1 METEFFVH
9 RSAIIDTQGEWRS
22 KGLRNPKIGNGTNIW
37 HFSHICLGSSL
48 GSQCTIGQNVY
59 IGPNVSIGSN
69 CRIQN
74 NVSIYDGV
82 TIGDDVFIGPSAVF
96 TNVKVPKPKI
106 KAKRFD
112 EIIVENEVMIGA
124 NCTIVAPCVIRSG
137 ASIGAGS
144 VITMKEVPANSI
156 VYGNPARVQS
166 WKKENSKEAD

>member
-96 TNVKVPKPKI
+96 TNVKRPDAI
-106 KAKRFD
+106 KTGLFI
-112 EIIVENEVMIGA
+112 ETIVEDGVSIGA
-124 NCTIVAPCVIRSG
+124 NATILPGITIG
-137 ASIGAGS
+137 AGAFIGAGS
-144 VITMKEVPANSI
+144 VVTKDVFNDNT
-156 VYGNPARVQS
+156 VVGCPARPI
-166 WKKENSKEAD
+166 WR